1 MTTSFAWYYCVTFTS
16 MVKLLLGQSKWPDIK
31 MCCCFLKLNLNKK
44 WNYVTGSIFC
54 STSIYTSQCHSQM
67 KNISF
72 QNVCLNRCM
81 FMPLSHFH
89 MCACMHKHTLTH
101 THTYELMYSHMHACM
116 HAHMHTHTHTHTH
129 THAHTHTHTH
139 TLLSIKHTEYYIHK
153 SNTHKT
159 PSKCKTPLFAARPWK
174 HLYLDASHG
183 SNGAR
188 NPLRHELRFIR
199 ELLRRGF
206 EQGVD
211 LGQSLWCLKAEVL
224 QHVGQIFWKRHHTIH
239 SKTGQPEHGG
249 ALSSV

>member
-1 MTTSFAWYYCVTFTS
+1 MSQEASFVQLPFILLNATVKWKTSHFKTYVWTDACSCLFHTFTC
-16 MVKLLLGQSKWPDIK
+16 VLA
-31 MCCCFLKLNLNKK
+31 CTN
-44 WNYVTGSIFC
+44 T
-54 STSIYTSQCHSQM
+54 HS
-67 KNISF
+67 
-72 QNVCLNRCM
+72 
-81 FMPLSHFH
+81 
-89 MCACMHKHTLTH
+89 
-101 THTYELMYSHMHACM
+101 HTYELMYSLMHACM
-116 HAHMHTHTHTHTH
+116 
-129 THAHTHTHTH
+129 HAHTHTHTH

-224 QHVGQIFWKRHHTIH
+224 QYVGQIFWKRHHTIH